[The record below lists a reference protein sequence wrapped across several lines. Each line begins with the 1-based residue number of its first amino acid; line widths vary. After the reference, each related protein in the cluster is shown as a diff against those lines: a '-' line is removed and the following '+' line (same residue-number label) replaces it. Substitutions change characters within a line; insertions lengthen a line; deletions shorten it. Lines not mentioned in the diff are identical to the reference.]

1 MKDKIREMIWKYLPH
16 RWFDVGMEDLVTE
29 IHFRIEDL
37 EEPEKHIKA
46 CIDYIL
52 EKGNGDPIGIDML
65 INEEDDGNIWEYC
78 E

>member
-1 MKDKIREMIWKYLPH
+1 MKDKIRETIWEYLPH

-52 EKGNGDPIGIDML
+52 KEGNGDPIGIDML
-65 INEEDDGNIWEYC
+65 INEEDDRNIWEYC